1 MREIKSA
8 EEKEKLEKLTQVKKA
23 KAAAAAAAAS
33 KVPASA
39 GTPKPQV
46 KLYPV
51 EVKLVGIVP
60 QMRQFSAILE
70 CLKVSPEK
78 LVIRGFGLT
87 SLFVSRCT
95 HKSVTLNSLMKRKAP
110 PLSSSCL
117 LRPVRMLS

>member
-8 EEKEKLEKLTQVKKA
+8 EEKEKQEKLTQVKKA

-33 KVPASA
+33 KAPASA

-70 CLKVSPEK
+70 CLKVSLAHPH
-78 LVIRGFGLT
+78 IQGLT

-117 LRPVRMLS
+117 LRQVRMLS

>member
-8 EEKEKLEKLTQVKKA
+8 EEKEKLEKLTLLKKA

-33 KVPASA
+33 KAPASA

-70 CLKVSPEK
+70 CLKVSPAHPHTY
-78 LVIRGFGLT
+78 GLT

-95 HKSVTLNSLMKRKAP
+95 HKSVTLNSLMKRKAR

-117 LRPVRMLS
+117 LRQVRMLS

>member
-8 EEKEKLEKLTQVKKA
+8 EEKEKQEKLTQVKKA

-33 KVPASA
+33 KAPASA

-70 CLKVSPEK
+70 CLKVSPAHPQ
-78 LVIRGFGLT
+78 IYSLT
-87 SLFVSRCT
+87 SLFVARCT
-95 HKSVTLNSLMKRKAP
+95 HKSVTLNSLMKRRAP
-110 PLSSSCL
+110 PLSSLCH
-117 LRPVRMLS
+117 LRQVQMLS

>member
-8 EEKEKLEKLTQVKKA
+8 EEKEKQEKLTQVKKA

-33 KVPASA
+33 KAPASA
-39 GTPKPQV
+39 GTPKPQI

-70 CLKVSPEK
+70 CLKVSP
-78 LVIRGFGLT
+78 RGRFKANL
-87 SLFVSRCT
+87 SLFTQMYS
-95 HKSVTLNSLMKRKAP
+95 
-110 PLSSSCL
+110 
-117 LRPVRMLS
+117 